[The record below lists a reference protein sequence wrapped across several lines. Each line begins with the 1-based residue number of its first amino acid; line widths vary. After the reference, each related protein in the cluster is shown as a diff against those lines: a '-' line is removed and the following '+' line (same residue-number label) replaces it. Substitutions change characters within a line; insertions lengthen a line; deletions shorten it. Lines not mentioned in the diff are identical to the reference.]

1 MFTIYTNAGGN
12 DNPTIIQSNVS
23 TSMST
28 FQQNDNKENFF
39 FSFSRK
45 MKRKYY
51 FTENEGQDKEE
62 NFTVINKIFVYDP

>member
-23 TSMST
+23 TSMSS

>member
-1 MFTIYTNAGGN
+1 MFTIYTNAVGK

-23 TSMST
+23 TSMSS

>member
-12 DNPTIIQSNVS
+12 DNPAIFHSNVS

>member
-12 DNPTIIQSNVS
+12 DNPAIFQSNVS
-23 TSMST
+23 SSMST
-28 FQQNDNKENFF
+28 FQQNDNKENYF

-51 FTENEGQDKEE
+51 FTENEGQDKE